1 MGVNN
6 ILGYD
11 DEELCK
17 DLACSDL
24 SITEIAAKHKMSA
37 SNVYMIARGDNRPEL
52 KARIDEI
59 IEAEHN
65 AAKRLARSRGRW
77 FMARLIQIAK
87 DGSDQ
92 KTALAAIIKGL
103 EVAGLADAEDFKRVE
118 KQAIEIILSAGGGNG
133 DPLTRRLTGVH
144 RTEGNN

>member
-1 MGVNN
+1 
-6 ILGYD
+6 LKYD
-11 DEELCK
+11 DEALCQ
-17 DLACSDL
+17 DFARSDMG
-24 SITEIAAKHKMSA
+24 IAEIAEKHGISLRHTYELA
-37 SNVYMIARGDNRPEL
+37 SGESRPEL
-52 KARIDEI
+52 KKRVDEI
-59 IEAEHN
+59 IEAEHS